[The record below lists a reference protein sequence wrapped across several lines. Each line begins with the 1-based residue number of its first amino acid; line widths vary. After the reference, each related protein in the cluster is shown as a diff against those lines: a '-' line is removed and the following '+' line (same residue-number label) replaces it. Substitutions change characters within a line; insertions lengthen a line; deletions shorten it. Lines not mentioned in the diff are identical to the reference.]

1 MNEDKERVP
10 EDHQWAVEAEIYRRD
25 GSVKR
30 RAEFRTF
37 ATRADADAWLK
48 DHLQQWRS
56 AEVIMAYLARVCR
69 WNNGQWVP
77 VAVRH
82 SCRRGVTKGGSR

>member
-37 ATRADADAWLK
+37 ATHAEADARLK
-48 DHLQQWRS
+48 DQLQKWRS
-56 AEVIMAYLARVCR
+56 AQMVLAYLARVCR
-69 WNNGQWVP
+69 RHRGQWVP
-77 VAVRH
+77 VAVKH
-82 SCRRGVTKGGSR
+82 NCRRGLVNGELP